1 MKRLQE
7 LLNDALNA
15 LKGVG
20 AVEEDQK
27 RALRFL
33 SGDSALE
40 APTFEELKDLAI
52 QRGVA
57 RFKSE
62 SAVSDFLWEI
72 TNFPQRALEAISRQ
86 GSWADERGVP
96 VEPERPLHG

>member
-1 MKRLQE
+1 MRRLREQ
-7 LLNDALNA
+7 LNNALDA

-20 AVEEDQK
+20 AVEEDQR

-33 SGDSALE
+33 AGDLALE

-57 RFKSE
+57 RLKL
-62 SAVSDFLWEI
+62 VSHVNDLLWEI

-86 GSWADERGVP
+86 FEPTECRV
-96 VEPERPLHG
+96 VEPTRLLQG